1 MRPVIRHS
9 LPAIGSA
16 CIMSSM
22 SEDSAGYHFEL
33 RGVSKS
39 FKQPLTNPFRKRTTI
54 QALAGVS
61 LRIPRREVTCL
72 LGPNGAGKTTLIKI
86 LASLITPDSGDVLY
100 DGLAQDSWGRS
111 VQGKIGLVTP
121 NDRSFY
127 WRLTGRQNLMFFG
140 SLYSLRGQALKERV
154 GEALSDAGLTE
165 DADKPYRL
173 YSSGMKQKLNIARA
187 LVGDPELYLLDEPAA
202 HLDPLA
208 RNDFWEFVEKT
219 LIGKRGSTVFL
230 CTHDLEEAKRLADLI
245 VILHRGQIVDEGP
258 IASIGGRAPSMIRME
273 FLHSGDA
280 PPAWLERN
288 ARIVSRRERNRIVIE
303 FDPGMTGEEALI
315 RSFVAE
321 GGMLSQA
328 YRVEADLLD
337 LLEKEVR
344 DID

>member
-1 MRPVIRHS
+1 MY
-9 LPAIGSA
+9 
-16 CIMSSM
+16 SM
-22 SEDSAGYHFEL
+22 SEGSAGYQFEL
-33 RGVSKS
+33 RDVSKS
-39 FKQPLTNPFRKRTTI
+39 FKQPNANPFKTRATVK
-54 QALAGVS
+54 ALTDVS
-61 LRIPRREVTCL
+61 LRIPRRQVTCL

-86 LASLITPDSGDVLY
+86 LASLITPDCGDVFY
-100 DGLAQDSWGRS
+100 DGLAQDRWGSS

-140 SLYSLRGQALKERV
+140 SLYSLRGQALRARV
-154 GEALSDAGLTE
+154 VEALSDAGLAE

-187 LVGDPELYLLDEPAA
+187 LVSDPELYLLDEPAA

-208 RNDFWEFVEKT
+208 RNDFWDFVERT

-245 VILHRGQIVDEGP
+245 VILHRGRIVDEGS

-273 FLHSGDA
+273 FRHSGDA
-280 PPAWLERN
+280 PQAWLERN
-288 ARIVSRRERNRIVIE
+288 VRIVSFRERNRIVIE
-303 FDPGMTGEEALI
+303 FDPKDTGEEALI

-328 YRVEADLLD
+328 HRVEVDLLD

-344 DID
+344 DVG